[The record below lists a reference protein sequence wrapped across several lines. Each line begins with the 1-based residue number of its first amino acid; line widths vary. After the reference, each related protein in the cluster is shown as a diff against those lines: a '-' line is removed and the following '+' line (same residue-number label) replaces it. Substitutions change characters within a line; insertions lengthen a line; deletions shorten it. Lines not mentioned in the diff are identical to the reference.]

1 MRRTLFTALAIIAAG
16 LGNAAVAGEVI
27 AEFSGSRNARTAT
40 FEVDG
45 PWLLEWRINS
55 NYRMQQ
61 AFELNLIN
69 AETGFFD
76 SRVLQTR
83 STGSGLKLFRN
94 TGRFRFEVSANFTD
108 WYLTVEHL
116 TEEEAA
122 RYLAAS
128 R

>member
-1 MRRTLFTALAIIAAG
+1 MRHTLFTALAILGAGVAQTAA
-16 LGNAAVAGEVI
+16 AGEVI
-27 AEFSGSRNARTAT
+27 AEFSGSRNARTAS

-55 NYRMQQ
+55 DYRMQQ

-76 SRVLQTR
+76 SRILQTR
-83 STGSGLKLFRN
+83 RVGSGLKLFRN

-108 WYLTVEHL
+108 WYLTVEQL

-122 RYLAAS
+122 QYRAAGP
-128 R
+128 

>member
-1 MRRTLFTALAIIAAG
+1 MKRTLLAALALIAGG
-16 LGNAAVAGEVI
+16 LCNGADAGEVI

-55 NYRMQQ
+55 DYRMQQ

-76 SRVLQTR
+76 SRILQTR
-83 STGSGLKLFRN
+83 RPGSGLKLFRN

-108 WYLTVEHL
+108 WFLTVEQL
-116 TEEEAA
+116 TEEEAEQYRPAA
-122 RYLAAS
+122 R
-128 R
+128 

>member
-1 MRRTLFTALAIIAAG
+1 MTRILFTTLAIIFAG
-16 LGNAAVAGEVI
+16 MSGPATAGEVI

-55 NYRMQQ
+55 DYRMQQ

-76 SRVLQTR
+76 SRILQTR
-83 STGSGLKLFRN
+83 RIGSGLKLFRN
-94 TGRFRFEVSANFTD
+94 TGRFRFEVSATFTD
-108 WYLTVEHL
+108 WYLTVEQL
-116 TEEEAA
+116 TEEEAE
-122 RYLAAS
+122 RYRAS
-128 R
+128 GD

>member
-1 MRRTLFTALAIIAAG
+1 MKRTLFTALAVLAAG
-16 LGNAAVAGEVI
+16 LCNAASAGEVI
-27 AEFSGSRNARTAT
+27 AEFKGSRNARTAI
-40 FEVDG
+40 FETDG

-76 SRVLQTR
+76 SRILQTKR
-83 STGSGLKLFRN
+83 TGSGLKLFRN
-94 TGRFRFEVSANFTD
+94 EGRFRFEISANFTD
-108 WYLTVEHL
+108 WYLTVEQL
-116 TEEEAA
+116 TEEEAEKYLPA
-122 RYLAAS
+122 R

>member
-1 MRRTLFTALAIIAAG
+1 MKRILFTALAVVAAG
-16 LGNAAVAGEVI
+16 LCNTAAAGEVI
-27 AEFSGSRNARTAT
+27 AEFNGSRNARTAI

-76 SRVLQTR
+76 SRILQTKR
-83 STGSGLKLFRN
+83 TGSGLKLFRN
-94 TGRFRFEVSANFTD
+94 EGRFRFEISANFTD
-108 WYLTVEHL
+108 WYLTVEQL
-116 TEEEAA
+116 TEEEAEKYRPA
-122 RYLAAS
+122 R